1 MHAATGRSLEGKS
14 SGNGESK
21 LLSQHG
27 SAQGYLALPDASS
40 GAILTSG
47 LLPTLQRVSVLSA
60 ATVTEALEALG
71 DTTLGHRLETEA
83 IHLSIPLAG
92 LEALRLGGK
101 GQADARGTRGTI
113 VQASAAGLGP
123 GVLHLPDASGVV
135 LVSSSVPTT
144 RRNATFEQRV
154 TASGGTVFDGQHL
167 HMGWAHD
174 GAASALSQPPL
185 SLSLE
190 HANLITPQGL
200 FLSSPLSPAPHRD
213 SDSTSSTSEPM
224 SPPPPPAARIG
235 VEEPTGERHVWL
247 PDVSGTILTSDQMRD
262 NGFEQLRIQQN
273 FDAQGSLHL
282 QGDTVAMGARGSRQE
297 SFLSLNARLIG
308 GMTFDCDSPSH
319 QEARSDEGT
328 NGAAVRHKACLSV
341 QRAESQGDNVLR
353 LPDASGTVLTTGNLP
368 NPVVTPGPYALSAD
382 TILVSGAEGVEVG
395 AVWEDESAETAVTA
409 RHSSGFVFTDALPL
423 PLSAACPHSSSAPAG
438 GAQGEAAQ
446 GATTNGDNQF
456 VAIVRGGVRFETGVT
471 PVSGKALGSL
481 LAPGASAW
489 YVSHLVSPRI
499 QHAEALPTHRSP
511 AHVHAL
517 CSRCVCVC
525 VCVCVRAAQ
534 VIALGCHSQDQC
546 VASIAASGLSLS
558 LSLSFSLSRARA
570 RSHYARPTVS
580 TPSSASMCHHTRD
593 VRGQTHIHTRARAHT
608 HCR

>member
-40 GAILTSG
+40 GAVLTSG

-101 GQADARGTRGTI
+101 GQADARETMRERETI
-113 VQASAAGLGP
+113 VLASAAGLGP

-446 GATTNGDNQF
+446 GATTSGDNQF

-525 VCVCVRAAQ
+525 VCVCVCACRTGHRSRMPQ
-534 VIALGCHSQDQC
+534 SRPMCREYCRVRS
-546 VASIAASGLSLS
+546 LSLS
-558 LSLSFSLSRARA
+558 LSLSLSRARA
-570 RSHYARPTVS
+570 RALSLRPANGIYAVICEYLSSHA
-580 TPSSASMCHHTRD
+580 
-593 VRGQTHIHTRARAHT
+593 
-608 HCR
+608 